1 MLVVAVAS
9 ATMHDQRMIEQGIES
24 PPTNPTVRRVRAMV
38 LTGLAVV
45 AVSVVSVA
53 LWNPWRYVYLMPLG
67 RLRVVLTVLFAVP
80 VLLGCAAWLVLR
92 RRLAWAVAVVAAV
105 LALAVACVGLM
116 GAARAG
122 TESND
127 SRVVAVS
134 PGGSFEVV
142 VLSDFQFMGGFD
154 ILRIHSR
161 AGLLSRE
168 AAQDLGWFCVS
179 FDGVGPEDTFDTA
192 RFLSEHEVEVRTEA
206 GEAWRTTFDPQTLL
220 AASTLTHWCQ

>member
-24 PPTNPTVRRVRAMV
+24 PPTNPTVQWVRAIV

-67 RLRVVLTVLFAVP
+67 RLPVVLTVLFAVP
-80 VLLGCAAWLVLR
+80 VLLGCAAWLVRR
-92 RRLAWAVAVVAAV
+92 RRLARAVAVVAAV
-105 LALAVACVGLM
+105 LALAVACVGFVGSAL
-116 GAARAG
+116 AG
-122 TESND
+122 GESEH

-134 PGGSFEVV
+134 PGGSFEAV
-142 VLSDFQFMGGFD
+142 VLSDHHVGFD
-154 ILRIHSR
+154 ILRIRSR

-168 AAQDLGWFCVS
+168 AAQDLAWFCVS
-179 FDGVGPEDTFDTA
+179 FYGVGPEDTFDTA

-220 AASTLTHWCQ
+220 AASTLTHRCQ